1 MSWNKTDRSFKILIN
16 RRVTDA
22 EPSKYWYNEKG
33 DYTLDLHASEIKTE
47 DIPSTP
53 PGADTSVVDVYNYA
67 GRLTLIEDTSVP
79 GKMTWFAS
87 SESNT
92 VLAQT
97 DEGARLKDWIPD
109 KYGSGY
115 AIALYDGSDV
125 QIPYSDA
132 SGWYFDYPTGIL
144 TFANANTDSGSVSS
158 RAPYKIVGYRYIGN
172 KGAGGVTSVGGQNG
186 IQTDQ
191 VANAPITSSGN
202 LELDLTYSP
211 TWTGTHTFN
220 GDPATG
226 IVMDGSTSITL
237 SPVNGDD
244 GAPLLWQLSTGPT
257 NPDALAQGQM
267 WFNSGNTRL
276 AFVSDNTP
284 TLKYIAWVGDSPT
297 GSGTAGTLAKWTS
310 STALGDSIVS
320 ESSDILTVAGKI
332 KATSKSFYIPHPIKP
347 GWYLEHGCL
356 EGPENGIYYRGF
368 HEGEEDVTIT
378 LPEYWEPL
386 NGDDYD
392 IYITSH
398 GNYSLYVS
406 NKTSKDFTVSRCK
419 TWKWRKKSIR
429 FSFIAVGGRINAPI
443 ELEFDAT
450 KQSAP

>member
-53 PGADTSVVDVYNYA
+53 PGADTAVVDVYNYA

-87 SESNT
+87 TESNT

-144 TFANANTDSGSVSS
+144 TFANASTDSGSVSS
-158 RAPYKIVGYRYIGN
+158 RAPYKIVGYRYIGA
-172 KGAGGVTSVGGQNG
+172 KGNITPGGGT
-186 IQTDQ
+186 
-191 VANAPITSSGN
+191 
-202 LELDLTYSP
+202 
-211 TWTGTHTFN
+211 TGT
-220 GDPATG
+220 
-226 IVMDGSTSITL
+226 I
-237 SPVNGDD
+237 
-244 GAPLLWQLSTGPT
+244 
-257 NPDALAQGQM
+257 
-267 WFNSGNTRL
+267 
-276 AFVSDNTP
+276 
-284 TLKYIAWVGDSPT
+284 
-297 GSGTAGTLAKWTS
+297 AKWTS
-310 STALGDSIVS
+310 STTLGDSILT
-320 ESSDILTVAGKI
+320 ESSDIITVAGKI
-332 KATSKSFYIPHPIKP
+332 RSSVSKSFYIPHPVKP

-356 EGPENGIYYRGF
+356 EGPENGIYHRGF
-368 HEGEEDVTIT
+368 HDGEEDVTIT

-392 IYITSH
+392 VYITSY
-398 GNYSLYVS
+398 GNYNLYVS
-406 NKTSKDFTVSRCK
+406 NKTAKDFTVSRCK

-429 FSFIAVGGRINAPI
+429 FSFIVVGGRINAPI